1 MRKKI
6 FWLIP
11 TVIIIVL
18 MFAFVHSLMKR
29 NDNSLL
35 PAGTENIENT
45 TNTNKKIESNSSDTS
60 SENSQSDDIEETI
73 KNIDYSIDV
82 DKDEGEA
89 SNTSDIIV
97 DDTEPTEANNTE
109 KKEGE
114 VIPFGPNELELDL
127 DLDDEES
134 SN

>member
-114 VIPFGPNELELDL
+114 VIPLGPNELELDL

>member
-45 TNTNKKIESNSSDTS
+45 TNFFQVKLIPPNNFFTLSRSFP
-60 SENSQSDDIEETI
+60 
-73 KNIDYSIDV
+73 YHY
-82 DKDEGEA
+82 
-89 SNTSDIIV
+89 NTLLHFFIG
-97 DDTEPTEANNTE
+97 N
-109 KKEGE
+109 
-114 VIPFGPNELELDL
+114 
-127 DLDDEES
+127 
-134 SN
+134 

>member
-114 VIPFGPNELELDL
+114 VIPLGPNELELDL

-134 SN
+134 SY